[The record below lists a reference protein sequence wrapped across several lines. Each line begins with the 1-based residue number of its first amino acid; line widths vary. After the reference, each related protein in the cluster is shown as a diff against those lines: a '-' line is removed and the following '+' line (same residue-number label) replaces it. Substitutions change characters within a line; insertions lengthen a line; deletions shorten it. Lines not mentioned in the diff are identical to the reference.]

1 MSHHL
6 LFSFLLT
13 NTHTHTHTGM
23 LGAFGTL
30 IAGTQAA
37 LLEWFPPLCVY
48 VGVCVVEVKKEDAA
62 QREREWGRD
71 TGYILGFALTMAV
84 MYSLTAW
91 FLTQVCVCV
100 CIYVC
105 VCR

>member
-1 MSHHL
+1 
-6 LFSFLLT
+6 
-13 NTHTHTHTGM
+13 M

-30 IAGTQAA
+30 IAATQAA
-37 LLEWFPPLCVY
+37 LLEWFPLVCVY
-48 VGVCVVEVKKEDAA
+48 LGVCVMEVNQEEAA

-71 TGYILGFALTMAV
+71 TGYMLGFALTMAV

-100 CIYVC
+100 CVGVGVFILS
-105 VCR
+105 